1 MSANKRRFFAIMLLA
16 MRPKDRANRIAYNA
30 CLRRVGD
37 FGFRAAATRGA
48 LEIVMLITVLVTGAH
63 WLNLVGIGVAM
74 LGTYLSLSDNYF
86 TDHDG
91 EPWEP
96 VARYSYNWAVSGIG
110 QNKTYLSGIVEAIAY
125 IPLMAVG
132 PWGMIGLPDA
142 ARLLCVACAVGFVA
156 SCIGAIF
163 VDAAFYNPDVPF
175 PRFVEFVRASVGFIA
190 AALSAV
196 VVLSA
201 GWTELSW
208 WIAAG
213 LCASLMLVQLR
224 IRETDRAFAAARGFA
239 DNEQIEGRQAITGLL
254 HSMVGTPLSALHTA
268 MGRFRVEDPQLY
280 DSFRTVEGGYRQLL
294 SMDVTADVDV
304 DWPGQLAAHLLA
316 LGGEYAIAFSF
327 NHPDGPMSRQDR
339 VLAHLILDDLAN
351 NAAKS
356 GASRCDIRLE
366 RTSDGYIATAAD
378 DGRPIVN
385 EQWLREGGGLQR
397 LNNNLTGHGGGIH
410 YDNAATDGGK
420 RVIAH
425 WVSASS
431 SREDDMTAG

>member
-1 MSANKRRFFAIMLLA
+1 MLLA
-16 MRPKDRANRIAYNA
+16 MRPEERANRLAYNA

-37 FGFRAAATRGA
+37 FGFRAAATRGG
-48 LEIVMLITVLVTGAH
+48 LEIVMLTTVLITGAH
-63 WLNLVGIGVAM
+63 WLNLFGIGVAM

-86 TDHDG
+86 TDHAG
-91 EPWEP
+91 EPREP
-96 VARYSYNWAVSGIG
+96 LARYSYNWAVGGIG
-110 QNKTYLSGIVEAIAY
+110 QNKTYLSGIIEAIAY
-125 IPLMAVG
+125 LPLMAVG
-132 PWGMIGLPDA
+132 PWGMTGLPDA

-175 PRFVEFVRASVGFIA
+175 PLVIEVVRATVGFIA

-201 GWTELSW
+201 DWTELSW

-213 LCASLMLVQLR
+213 LCASLVLVQLR

-239 DNEQIEGRQAITGLL
+239 DNEQIVGRQAITGLL
-254 HSMVGTPLSALHTA
+254 HSMVGTPLSALHAA
-268 MGRFRVEDPQLY
+268 MGRFRADDPELY

-294 SMDVTADVDV
+294 AMDVTADVDV
-304 DWPGQLAAHLLA
+304 DWPGQLTAHLLA

-327 NHPDGPMSRQDR
+327 SYPDGKMSRPDR

-356 GASRCDIRLE
+356 GASRCEIALA
-366 RTSDGYIATAAD
+366 RTSDGFTASATD
-378 DGRPIVN
+378 DGRPILD

-397 LNNNLTGHGGGIH
+397 LNHHLKAHGGGIR
-410 YDNAATDGGK
+410 YDSGADGAVK
-420 RVIAH
+420 CVTAQ
-425 WVSASS
+425 WVSAGSGY
-431 SREDDMTAG
+431 EDVASAS